1 MDEGRGRGG
10 LGVCIV
16 GGGVAGLACARV
28 IGDRCPVVVLDKGR
42 GPGGRAATRRGDL
55 GKFDHGAQ
63 FFTARGASFRGQVQR
78 MTEAGAVARWDG
90 RVGVIRN
97 GVWAATDEQR
107 WVGVPGMNGLV
118 RAMGEGI
125 AVRYGVRA
133 SAVRRAEGSAGWV
146 VIDEQGQALGPF
158 GFVVLAVPSVQA
170 AELLRPVAPDLAE
183 RAGRAVMRPCW
194 AVMAA
199 FEGAVP
205 VGFDAASVEGDGPLA
220 WVAREGS
227 KPGRDRDGVDRWVLH
242 ATPDW
247 SEAMLEQDAE
257 TIGPILLEA
266 FGSMLEGMG
275 VGGLPALRGLTAHR
289 WRYAL
294 ASEPLG
300 EACLFDAERSIGVCG
315 DWLIGA
321 RIEAAFD
328 SGTALGRRVLD
339 ELG

>member
-1 MDEGRGRGG
+1 MDESRGRGG

-63 FFTARGASFRGQVQR
+63 FFTARGASFRGQVER
-78 MTEAGAVARWDG
+78 MVESGAVARWDG
-90 RVGVIRN
+90 RVGVIRQ

-146 VIDEQGQALGPF
+146 VIDEQGQELGPF

-199 FEGAVP
+199 FDGVVP

-220 WVAREGS
+220 WVAHEGS
-227 KPGRDRDGVDRWVLH
+227 KPGRDHDGIDRWILH
-242 ATPDW
+242 AGPDW

-257 TIGPILLEA
+257 GVGRQMLEA
-266 FGSMLEGMG
+266 FGGL
-275 VGGLPALRGLTAHR
+275 VGALPNLRGMMAHR

-300 EACLFDAERSIGVCG
+300 EACLFDAGRSIGVCG

-321 RIEAAFD
+321 RIEAAYD
-328 SGTALGRRVLD
+328 SGTAMGRLVLD
-339 ELG
+339 ALG

>member
-10 LGVCIV
+10 LGVCII
-16 GGGVAGLACARV
+16 GGGVAGLACAGV

-63 FFTARGASFRGQVQR
+63 FFTARGAGFRGQVQR
-78 MTEAGAVARWDG
+78 MAEAGAVARWDG
-90 RVGVIRN
+90 RVGVIRD
-97 GVWAATDEQR
+97 GIWVATEEER

-133 SAVRRAEGSAGWV
+133 TRIRRAEGPAGWLV
-146 VIDEQGQALGPF
+146 VDEQGQELGPF

-170 AELLRPVAPDLAE
+170 AELLGPVAPDLAE
-183 RAGRAVMRPCW
+183 RAGRAVVRPCW
-194 AVMAA
+194 ALMAA
-199 FEGAVP
+199 FEADVP

-227 KPGRDRDGVDRWVLH
+227 KPGRDRDGSDRWVLH

-247 SEAMLEQDAE
+247 SEAMLEQDPD
-257 TIGPILLEA
+257 GVGRLLLEA
-266 FGSMLEGMG
+266 FGSMLDGMG
-275 VGGLPALRGLTAHR
+275 VGGLPALRGMMAHR

-300 EACLFDAERSIGVCG
+300 EACLFDAGRSIGVCG